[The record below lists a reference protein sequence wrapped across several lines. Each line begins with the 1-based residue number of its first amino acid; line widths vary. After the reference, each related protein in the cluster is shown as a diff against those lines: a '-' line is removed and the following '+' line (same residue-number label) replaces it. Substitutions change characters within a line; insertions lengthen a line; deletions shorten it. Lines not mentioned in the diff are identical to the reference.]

1 LLPLAAVPSQAISLF
16 SGQTRLPKKSLD
28 IVDLFASRNIAELLD
43 EGQLKEIGRTVV
55 EDYEEDKRSKAEF
68 DATID
73 KSMEIA
79 KQIASKK
86 SAPFE
91 NSANVKY
98 PLIAT
103 AAIQSAA
110 RSYPEVVRNNKVV
123 EAAVMGADPT
133 GEKAARASRVSDHMS
148 AQLLIEDPEWE
159 TDTDRLLHCYSI
171 LGTVFK
177 KTYWDELLKR
187 NRSIMC
193 SPKDIVVNQNIK
205 SLETARHVTHVIPMY
220 LNDIVSRIRFGIFLD
235 VEDDLRKLLGGNRD
249 DYCGGDEELKEN
261 GDQNKVLEQHR
272 YLDLDKDGYEE
283 PYIVTTHLETEKVL
297 RIYRCFDGQN
307 IYKNSAGKIW
317 QIEQTQYFTD
327 FHYIPSP
334 DGSFYSIGF
343 GQLLLPLN
351 ETINTTINQLLDA
364 GSISNQQSGFLGRGF
379 KSKSGSL
386 YVAPGE
392 WKKLD
397 ISGEDIAKNVYP
409 LPVREPSAT
418 LFQLLGLMIQTGKEL
433 SSVSDILQGQQPAQN
448 VPATTALALIEQ
460 GLKVFSGVQ
469 KRLYVSLKKEF
480 LKLYRLNGIYLNDT
494 YEYKRVLQTLI
505 ISKEDYADN
514 SLDVSPVSDPSM
526 SSDAQ
531 RLARAQAL
539 LNVIPMVPP
548 QGGQEIIRNWLDA
561 LQVPA
566 NQISRILPPP
576 NAEGQPSPQDQQAMM
591 AQQEAKMTQAEMM
604 MQQQLKAEEL
614 QIKEAQSQ
622 SQIALNEQLARESQ
636 ARIQKMAADSVIA
649 QEALALDN
657 QQKHVDLSIKA
668 VKKMDDLAEEHQAP
682 LQRPSVTQR

>member
-1 LLPLAAVPSQAISLF
+1 M
-16 SGQTRLPKKSLD
+16 PKKSLD
-28 IVDLFASRNIAELLD
+28 IVDLYSAQNVADLLD
-43 EGQLKEIGRTVV
+43 DGLLKDIGRRVV
-55 EDYEEDKRSKAEF
+55 EDYKEDKQSKAEF

-73 KSMEIA
+73 QSMQIA
-79 KQIASKK
+79 KQIFQPKAY
-86 SAPFE
+86 PFE
-91 NSANVKY
+91 NAANVKY

-110 RSYPEVVRNNKVV
+110 RSYPEIIRNNKVV
-123 EAAVMGADPT
+123 EACVMGSDPT
-133 GEKAARASRVSDHMS
+133 GEKEARAQRVSQHMS

-159 TDTDRLLHCYSI
+159 SDTDRLLHCYSI
-171 LGTVFK
+171 VGTVFK
-177 KTYWDELLKR
+177 KTFWDELYKR
-187 NRSIMC
+187 NRSLMC
-193 SPKDIVVNQNIK
+193 SPKDIIVNQNIK
-205 SLETARHVTHVIPMY
+205 SLETARHITHVIPMY
-220 LNDIVSRIRFGIFLD
+220 LNDIVSRIRFGIFSD
-235 VEDDLRKLLGGNRD
+235 VEDELRKLMGGNED
-249 DYCGGDEELKEN
+249 DYCGADKELKAN

-283 PYIVTTHLETEKVL
+283 PYIVSVHLETEKVL
-297 RIYRCFDGQN
+297 RIYRCFDAEN
-307 IYKNSAGKIW
+307 IYQNSKGKIW
-317 QIEQTQYFTD
+317 RIDQTQYFTD

-351 ETINTTINQLLDA
+351 ETINTVTNQLLDA
-364 GSISNQQSGFLGRGF
+364 GTISNQQSGFLGRGF

-397 ISGEDIAKNVYP
+397 MVGEDIGKNVFP

-480 LKLYRLNGIYLNDT
+480 LKLYRLNGIYLDDT

-505 ISKEDYADN
+505 ISKDDYSDR
-514 SLDVSPVSDPSM
+514 SLDVFPVSDPSM

-539 LNVIPMVPP
+539 LQVIPMVPQ
-548 QGGQEIIRNWLDA
+548 QGGQEIIHNWLEA
-561 LQVPA
+561 LQTPE
-566 NQISRILPPP
+566 NQIAKILPQQQ
-576 NAEGQPSPQDQQAMM
+576 AGTPSPQDQEAMM
-591 AQQEAKMTQAEMM
+591 KQQEAQQATAQIMM
-604 MQQQLKAEEL
+604 DKQLKAEEV
-614 QIKEAQSQ
+614 QIKADQSK
-622 SQIALNEQLARESQ
+622 SQIALNQQLIEESE
-636 ARIQKMAADSVIA
+636 ARIQKMNADAVIA
-649 QEALALDN
+649 QEALNLDN
-657 QQKHVDLSIKA
+657 QQAHIDLSIKA
-668 VKKMDDLAEEHQAP
+668 VQKMDQLAQAHQDKIE
-682 LQRPSVTQR
+682 QSIGQ